1 MSKSSKIYLI
11 LGSNLGNRVEN
22 MRRAQ
27 TLIAEHIGKIKQ
39 VSRLYESQPW
49 GKSSVATQLDYLN
62 QAIEVST
69 LLTPQNVL
77 IQILNIEKT
86 MGRVRTEKNAP
97 RLMDIDIALWGDEI
111 IKMPDLIIPHP
122 RLHERNFV
130 LIPLMEIAGE
140 DIHPELQLPIE
151 EIYFSCTDPLEVSI
165 FED

>member
-1 MSKSSKIYLI
+1 MSKSSNIYLI

-49 GKSSVATQLDYLN
+49 GKSSVANQLDYLN

-69 LLTPQNVL
+69 QLTPQNVL
-77 IQILNIEKT
+77 NQILNIEKT
-86 MGRVRTEKNAP
+86 MGRVRTDKNAP

-111 IKMPDLIIPHP
+111 IKTSDLIIPHP
-122 RLHERNFV
+122 RLQERNFV

-140 DIHPELQLPIE
+140 DIHPVLQLPIE